1 MHKKRYLDGVGYEL
15 KDIILGGQD
24 GLVNVL
30 GNVLGVAAAVND
42 PRIVIISGLAATF
55 AESLSM
61 AAVAYTSTKAAK
73 EFYQSQLEK
82 EQKLIEK
89 HPAFEQREVR
99 HIFLKKGFRGRLLD
113 QVLRKITG
121 SKRLWLDTLMA
132 EELRMYPEE
141 YGSPLKSGI
150 VVGVASFIGSLIPL
164 FPFFLLDI
172 KSSMIVSLIISVVI
186 LFIIGAL
193 KAKITVG
200 SWKRSGLE
208 IATIGTAAAMGG
220 YLIGK
225 LLGKI

>member
-1 MHKKRYLDGVGYEL
+1 MHKKRYLDDVGYEL

-61 AAVAYTSTKAAK
+61 AAVAYTSTKTAK

-99 HIFLKKGFRGRLLD
+99 NIFLKKGFRGRLLD
-113 QVLRKITG
+113 QVLRKITS

-132 EELRMYPEE
+132 EELKMYPEE

-150 VVGVASFIGSLIPL
+150 VVGVSSLVGSLIPL
-164 FPFFLLDI
+164 FPFFLFDI
-172 KSSMIVSLIISVVI
+172 KSSMIVSLSISVVM
-186 LFIIGAL
+186 LFIMGAL

-208 IATIGTAAAMGG
+208 IATIGTAAALGG